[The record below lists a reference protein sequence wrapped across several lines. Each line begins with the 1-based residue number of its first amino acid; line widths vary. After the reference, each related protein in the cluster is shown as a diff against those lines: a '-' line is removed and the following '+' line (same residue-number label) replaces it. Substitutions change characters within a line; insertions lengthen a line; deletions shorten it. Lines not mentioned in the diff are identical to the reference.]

1 MLELKE
7 KIKDYMS
14 DYRYNHTLSVAKE
27 CKSLADLFHI
37 DATNLVCAAY
47 LHDITKEMSVEDQ
60 LQLFKEANIP
70 LDEDTKKS
78 PKTLHSFSAPLFIKK
93 TFPEYANNE
102 VLNAI
107 RFHTTAKANMILIE
121 KLLYLAD
128 YIEPTRK
135 FEDCKKLREYFYSSK
150 DDKFVTLDKA
160 ILISLKNTIDE
171 LSREGSFIH
180 KETLNAYNYLLK
192 QIGE

>member
-7 KIKDYMS
+7 KIKEYMS
-14 DYRYNHTLSVAKE
+14 VYRYNHTLSVAEE
-27 CKSLADLFHI
+27 CKSLADLFEI

-47 LHDITKEMSVEDQ
+47 LHDVTKEMSVEDQ
-60 LQLFKEANIP
+60 LQLFAEANVP
-70 LDEDTKKS
+70 LDEDTKTS

-93 TFPEYANNE
+93 HFPEYAND
-102 VLNAI
+102 VILNAI
-107 RFHTTAKANMILIE
+107 RFHTTARADMTLTE

-135 FEDCKKLREYFYSSK
+135 FEDCKKLREFFYSSK
-150 DDKFVTLDKA
+150 EDKFATLDKA
-160 ILISLKNTIDE
+160 IIISLKNTIDE
-171 LSREGSFIH
+171 LSREGSYIH
-180 KETLNAYNYLLK
+180 KETINAYNYLLK